1 MSFVDSEGNPV
12 APQISQEDITQVLTG
27 FRIRIDAANAQLIQ
41 LGLLVEY
48 LYEGL
53 EKQDIKIS
61 MEEFPEWAQAR
72 YKEIQAEAQQ
82 TMQENTEQMD
92 EIKQT
97 LKEESQN
104 LFKDVASTTN
114 DTGSEE
120 TAVEE

>member
-12 APQISQEDITQVLTG
+12 APQITQEDITQVLTG

-61 MEEFPEWAQAR
+61 MDEFPEWAQTR
-72 YKEIQAEAQQ
+72 YKEIQSEAQQ
-82 TMQENTEQMD
+82 TMEENTEQME
-92 EIKQT
+92 EIKKT
-97 LKEESQN
+97 LKEEATN
-104 LFKDVASTTN
+104 LFNEAENITEETS
-114 DTGSEE
+114 SEE
-120 TAVEE
+120 TAEEQ